1 MIQLTYL
8 NKPIGNYG
16 SVFEVRGDKEQ
27 LKSIGLNERFYF
39 QCPDKFSLE
48 LPTNSTARIYT
59 TAENDAQDALAM
71 RLTNDIRMG
80 KQLHLHPF
88 E

>member
-27 LKSIGLNERFYF
+27 LKSIGLNKGSISNALISFHWNFRPIAQPEYILPLKMTR
-39 QCPDKFSLE
+39 KMHSLCA
-48 LPTNSTARIYT
+48 LPMILEWVSSF
-59 TAENDAQDALAM
+59 
-71 RLTNDIRMG
+71 
-80 KQLHLHPF
+80 HLHPF